1 MTFSYVINKR
11 RELFDRR
18 MTKVT
23 EHNLRADW
31 LIFVD
36 VLLAMCFEEEAVFLF
51 DLLRKLFRHEKRS
64 RCCGGEDEKSRRRLV
79 EKTDDTERRRCCTEK
94 FGRSS

>member
-1 MTFSYVINKR
+1 MAFSYVINKR

-64 RCCGGEDEKSRRRLV
+64 RCCCGEDEKSRRRLV
-79 EKTDDTERRRCCTEK
+79 EKTDDTERRRCCTEQ
-94 FGRSS
+94 FGRSI